1 MKKHSRRIRVKHG
14 LKMPFHELEKAVN
27 KWFNIVHE
35 QKVAVSG
42 PMVQENAFEYAR

>member
-1 MKKHSRRIRVKHG
+1 
-14 LKMPFHELEKAVN
+14 MPFHELEKAVN